1 MPAVSETAG
10 DTLLSDAPKRPDQ
23 VVSWFHLRR
32 PCYLELHTAEDF
44 QQYLA
49 PDNLGTV

>member
-10 DTLLSDAPKRPDQ
+10 DNHLSDAPKRPDQ
-23 VVSWFHLRR
+23 VVSWFRPRR
-32 PCYLELHTAEDF
+32 PGFLELHTAEDF
-44 QQYLA
+44 LQNLA